1 VENVLSMPTQ
11 INPNKFVVKSV
22 RRVLPLKTPR
32 QVLFVLPVWLDSTA
46 TNAMHVNRGSIE
58 EPKIIQPSVPV
69 AKPATIK
76 IMEAKLC
83 ASPVF
88 LEDMKMKMEMIRI
101 VNPVVLIR
109 TQILL
114 NKYLVN
120 RVQLAKAISLDRL
133 RVVIVQLGKR
143 KSTKSA

>member
-1 VENVLSMPTQ
+1 
-11 INPNKFVVKSV
+11 
-22 RRVLPLKTPR
+22 
-32 QVLFVLPVWLDSTA
+32 
-46 TNAMHVNRGSIE
+46 
-58 EPKIIQPSVPV
+58 
-69 AKPATIK
+69 
-76 IMEAKLC
+76 
-83 ASPVF
+83 
-88 LEDMKMKMEMIRI
+88 MKMKMEMIRI